1 MKNIVIL
8 LAGGVG
14 SRFGANIP
22 KQFVK
27 VEDKP
32 IIIHTLEKF
41 ELNHMADEVLIVC
54 VEEWIDY
61 VKDLVKEY
69 KMNKVIDVIHGGSSA
84 QYSLMEGIKY
94 INNRYKDS
102 DSTIMIHESV
112 RPLIDDEIIEDA
124 FKVAGENG
132 VALSG
137 YFSIRQSVW
146 RTKDGKTS
154 DDYNLGY
161 HCYLTTNPQTA
172 KLSYINELID
182 KAYQNNFDFQGHS
195 GIEPWMA
202 AYGYKAYFSKGNE
215 DNIKLTTSDDLDR
228 FIFLLNQRRKKQRE
242 E

>member
-41 ELNHMADEVLIVC
+41 EENNLIDEVVVVC
-54 VEEWIDY
+54 LEDWIDY
-61 VKDLVKEY
+61 VRELVENYGIK
-69 KMNKVIDVIHGGSSA
+69 KVVGVIKGGSSA
-84 QYSLMEGIKY
+84 QYSLMEGIQF
-94 INNRYKDS
+94 INDRYHGENPVV
-102 DSTIMIHESV
+102 MIHESV
-112 RPLIDDEIIEDA
+112 RPLINDEIIEDA
-124 FKVAGENG
+124 IKVASENQ

-137 YFSIRQSVW
+137 YLSIRQSVW
-146 RTKDGKTS
+146 RTKDCKS
-154 DDYNLGY
+154 SNDYNLGY

-172 KLSYINELID
+172 QLSYINELIEVA
-182 KAYQNNFDFQGHS
+182 KKNNFDFQSHS

-202 AYGYKAYFSKGNE
+202 AYGYRAYFSYGIE
-215 DNIKLTTSDDLDR
+215 DNIKITTSDDLDR
-228 FIFLLNQRRKKQRE
+228 FIFLLNQSRKSRN
-242 E
+242 